1 MTEVKKKGS
10 LKILKVIG
18 GVSSKDELQEAMTSL
33 YIMPKLWCPDPIYI
47 MFGIITISGRLF
59 LNTPQLIAKD
69 TL

>member
-33 YIMPKLWCPDPIYI
+33 YIMPKLWCPGTIYI
-47 MFGIITISGRLF
+47 IFGLK
-59 LNTPQLIAKD
+59 P
-69 TL
+69 